1 MNVLISVLDA
11 ASSDEKG
18 AAVAPMKVDKIIEE
32 EGEDNEEADADEE
45 EKKEAA
51 TPAPLKKAA
60 ADTSTLSTRARRRRE
75 EAVRRLVTD
84 VTRRPENPALGQTTM
99 IGSKPHAEA
108 HDWLVASTVAT
119 ALERGLDR
127 DLHAELVQEA
137 KDNAGRIGQ
146 ICHDHSDAFLN
157 SVGKVVALGGPA
169 ADLAESLQEADEEMK
184 ISTAGKMLEAAT
196 LLEHTKQSDA
206 RARTLTAFV
215 SACRNVAILLER
227 ARKQAAL
234 GRPRAALDAV
244 DEARTCLA
252 APVSPLVLMGSLE
265 NEMTE
270 ENKTIR
276 LEETPFGVRAMA
288 MLPKIENEV
297 LMGARR
303 GLNRWFLAL
312 RSGGDGAKAGR
323 AVLRK
328 CADSM
333 ALGPGQL
340 GIGGHL
346 PPSYLW
352 RAKTADNLIARVDQN
367 GKVARAVR
375 LGYWFER
382 DGPKEAERLDG
393 LALPGVERRAEGFA
407 MAFGWY
413 RCWEANAPLLVDLT
427 DMNVP
432 EPGLTG
438 SRHGLGGSRHGRS
451 GRTLSFRAR
460 DSSRSGANLGVARPS
475 GAQGASGERKR
486 SPWAT
491 LLTPAIIF
499 KDSPTRYVVTFAPW
513 KEH

>member
-1 MNVLISVLDA
+1 
-11 ASSDEKG
+11 
-18 AAVAPMKVDKIIEE
+18 MKVEKIVEE
-32 EGEDNEEADADEE
+32 DIDEDEE
-45 EKKEAA
+45 EKKEAT

-84 VTRRPENPALGQTTM
+84 VTRRPETPALGQVAV
-99 IGSKPHAEA
+99 GSKPPVES

-169 ADLAESLQEADEEMK
+169 ADLAVSLQEADEEMK
-184 ISTAGKMLEAAT
+184 QSTAGKMLEAAT
-196 LLEHTKQSDA
+196 LLEHAKQSDA

-252 APVSPLVLMGSLE
+252 APVSPLVLLGSLE
-265 NEMTE
+265 NEVSD

-276 LEETPFGVRAMA
+276 LEETPFGVRAMS

-382 DGPKEAERLDG
+382 DGSKEAEQLEG

-427 DMNVP
+427 DMNVV
-432 EPGLTG
+432 EPGLSG

-475 GAQGASGERKR
+475 GSSGSTTERKR

-491 LLTPAIIF
+491 LLTPSIIF
-499 KDSPTRYVVTFAPW
+499 KDSPTRYVALFSIS
-513 KEH
+513 